1 MSAAKIVALVLYAI
15 MGFLAI
21 SQPESPAGVW
31 SLRILVILAV
41 AHTVEMFV
49 FYKACQRAGGSIA
62 GHMLNVFMFGVV
74 HMQGLKKSEQAA

>member
-21 SQPESPAGVW
+21 SQPESPVGGW

-41 AHTVEMFV
+41 AHTVEMLV

-74 HMQGLKKSEQAA
+74 HMQGLKKSEQVA